1 MRGRKPSQGLTD
13 AELRI
18 MDALWQQAPATVS
31 DVTERITA
39 PARPAYNTV
48 LTMLRILE
56 RKGYVRHE
64 KDGRRFAYA
73 PLVDRRQARRS
84 ALSQLLGR
92 FFGGSEALLVNELL
106 GHEESDPQQLDRLR
120 ALLDDARAPQRRRGA
135 R

>member
-1 MRGRKPSQGLTD
+1 MRGRKPSPGLTD
-13 AELRI
+13 AELRV

-31 DVTERITA
+31 EVAERIDG
-39 PARPAYNTV
+39 PSRPAYTTV

-64 KDGRRFAYA
+64 KDGRRFTYA

-92 FFGGSEALLVNELL
+92 FFGGSEALLVNDLL
-106 GHEESDPQQLDRLR
+106 GHEETDPEQLDRLR
-120 ALLDDARAPQRRRGA
+120 TLLDTARPSRGKGGA